1 MIHLI
6 QELDI
11 VRMAVE
17 RKYSIVLTLV
27 HHEDHLTSF
36 SISIFA
42 FVYWSIQDEIYN
54 WNMCAERMSIDN
66 NDPMHSSKDH
76 MFDLIDLQE
85 SETPLGE

>member
-42 FVYWSIQDEIYN
+42 FVY
-54 WNMCAERMSIDN
+54 
-66 NDPMHSSKDH
+66 
-76 MFDLIDLQE
+76 
-85 SETPLGE
+85 